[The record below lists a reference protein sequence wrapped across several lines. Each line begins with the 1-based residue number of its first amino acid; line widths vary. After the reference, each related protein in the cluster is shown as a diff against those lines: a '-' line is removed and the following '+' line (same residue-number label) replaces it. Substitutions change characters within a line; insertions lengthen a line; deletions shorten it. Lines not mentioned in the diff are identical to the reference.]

1 MANWNWWPQFHDPS
15 LRLSWREQA
24 VIHWDANL
32 RMLRDWRACWRFIW
46 ISVLPVPL
54 LVAALAV
61 AMEGLQVAIGGTSA
75 TQTWLLLGLLLLAAY
90 LFLQHIAFM
99 VAMRRGYLPFV
110 REALSARGY
119 PTCTSCGHLLGPT
132 DAHTAPGDVLQDYPR
147 SCPECGSGNPAL
159 R

>member
-15 LRLSWREQA
+15 LRLSWREQTA
-24 VIHWDANL
+24 IHWDANL
-32 RMLRDWRACWRFIW
+32 RMLRDWRACWRFTW

-54 LVAALAV
+54 LAAALTVAAQ
-61 AMEGLQVAIGGTSA
+61 GLQVAIGGTYTA
-75 TQTWLLLGLLLLAAY
+75 HANAWLFLGLLLLLTY

-110 REALSARGY
+110 RAALSARGY
-119 PTCTSCGHLLGPT
+119 PTCAACGHLLGPS
-132 DAHTAPGDVLQDYPR
+132 DPEA
-147 SCPECGSGNPAL
+147 CPECGSGHRAL